1 MGPQTDEIRR
11 LFTRIAGRYDLLNRA
26 LTVGLDLSWRRR
38 ALALLEAPARVL
50 DLAIG
55 TGDLALG
62 LARRFP
68 RARVTGLD
76 LATGTGDLALGLAR
90 RFPRARVTG
99 LDLTPAML
107 AIARR
112 RIARAG
118 CAARVAFMEGDA
130 TRLPFPDAA
139 FDTVTCAFGFRN
151 FPDPAAALAET
162 ARVLVPGGT
171 LLVLEFFRLE
181 SPFCAWATTGWLRL
195 VAPLLARGTRADYA
209 YLRTSIARMCSA
221 RTFASWAHDLGLSIS
236 RDAFYLPACHCLKFR
251 KD

>member
-1 MGPQTDEIRR
+1 MEPQPDEIRR

-26 LTVGLDLSWRRR
+26 LTFGIDLSWRRR
-38 ALALLEAPARVL
+38 ALAMLEAPTRV
-50 DLAIG
+50 
-55 TGDLALG
+55 
-62 LARRFP
+62 
-68 RARVTGLD
+68 LD

-90 RFPRARVTG
+90 RFPHAQVTG

-107 AIARR
+107 EIARR
-112 RIARAG
+112 RIARAD
-118 CAARVAFMEGDA
+118 CAARVTLMEGDA
-130 TRLPFPDAA
+130 TRLPFPDAS

-151 FPDPAAALAET
+151 FPDPVAALAEA

-181 SPFCAWATTGWLRL
+181 SPFCAWATAGWLRL

-221 RTFASWAHDLGLSIS
+221 RTFVSWAQNLGLSIS
-236 RDAFYLPACHCLKFR
+236 RETFFLPSCHCLKFQ

>member
-26 LTVGLDLSWRRR
+26 LTFGLDLSWRRR
-38 ALALLEAPARVL
+38 ALALLEAPTRV
-50 DLAIG
+50 
-55 TGDLALG
+55 
-62 LARRFP
+62 
-68 RARVTGLD
+68 LD
-76 LATGTGDLALGLAR
+76 LATGTGDLALGFAR

-130 TRLPFPDAA
+130 TRLPFPDGA

-162 ARVLVPGGT
+162 ARVLVQIG
-171 LLVLEFFRLE
+171 
-181 SPFCAWATTGWLRL
+181 
-195 VAPLLARGTRADYA
+195 RA
-209 YLRTSIARMCSA
+209 
-221 RTFASWAHDLGLSIS
+221 HV
-236 RDAFYLPACHCLKFR
+236 
-251 KD
+251 

>member
-1 MGPQTDEIRR
+1 M
-11 LFTRIAGRYDLLNRA
+11 
-26 LTVGLDLSWRRR
+26 
-38 ALALLEAPARVL
+38 RV
-50 DLAIG
+50 
-55 TGDLALG
+55 
-62 LARRFP
+62 
-68 RARVTGLD
+68 LD

-90 RFPRARVTG
+90 WFPRARVTG

-107 AIARR
+107 AIACR

-130 TRLPFPDAA
+130 TRLPFADAA

-181 SPFCAWATTGWLRL
+181 SPFCAWATAGWLRL

-236 RDAFYLPACHCLKFR
+236 REAFYLPACHCLKFR
-251 KD
+251 KEPGGRAALVAAAPV

>member
-26 LTVGLDLSWRRR
+26 LTFGLDLSWRRR
-38 ALALLEAPARVL
+38 ALALLEAPTRV
-50 DLAIG
+50 
-55 TGDLALG
+55 
-62 LARRFP
+62 
-68 RARVTGLD
+68 LD

-130 TRLPFPDAA
+130 TRLPFADAA

-181 SPFCAWATTGWLRL
+181 SPFCAWATAGWLRL

-236 RDAFYLPACHCLKFR
+236 REAFYLPACHCLKFR
-251 KD
+251 KEPGGRAALVAAAPV

>member
-26 LTVGLDLSWRRR
+26 LTFGLDLSWRRR
-38 ALALLEAPARVL
+38 ALALLEAPTRV
-50 DLAIG
+50 
-55 TGDLALG
+55 
-62 LARRFP
+62 
-68 RARVTGLD
+68 LD

-130 TRLPFPDAA
+130 TRLPFADGA

-151 FPDPAAALAET
+151 FPDPAAALAEA

-171 LLVLEFFRLE
+171 LLVLEFFRPA
-181 SPFCAWATTGWLRL
+181 SRVCAAATSAWLRL
-195 VAPLLARGTRADYA
+195 VAPLAAAPGTRADYA
-209 YLRTSIARMCSA
+209 YLRTSIARMCPASA
-221 RTFASWAHDLGLSIS
+221 FAGWARAVGLSLS
-236 RDAFYLPACHCLKFR
+236 RAAFYLPACHCLVFR
-251 KD
+251 KDGAVARPPAAARVALNLP